1 MSPRPLWRFPRGDRD
16 ARPPRPAAAWS
27 VTPRPL
33 REWSSLTSTPSVRQP
48 GERRPERGI
57 TVRSQCGEWGLFI
70 IVNIVANEFPNMK
83 TKTSLRERH
92 APCWL
97 FALVTSCAMTGTDP
111 SLPRTWRLGFNYRA
125 DRSQSQTGDQWPGI
139 RLLWLVSLR
148 GWPVSLLCHI
158 GHWYL
163 ERYEWSKYSHHWH
176 DTSNLLEM

>member
-125 DRSQSQTGDQWPGI
+125 DRSQSQTGDQGSGYCDLSVSGADQSVCSVILVTDISRDTNGANIAITDTI
-139 RLLWLVSLR
+139 RAI
-148 GWPVSLLCHI
+148 C
-158 GHWYL
+158 
-163 ERYEWSKYSHHWH
+163 
-176 DTSNLLEM
+176 